1 METLPYE
8 IREATEV
15 LDKGLRARAREAE
28 QQSRTQRCG
37 TRLPSAEE
45 ARSEGPDD
53 ADRIQE
59 IAEKQAMEMIQW
71 YYDKLKEKEP
81 DSYQDSSDYEVSS
94 SSDDE
99 DSCESDEDRC
109 RRDWNRLYAGVF
121 GSFDDITSIPA
132 MRYTD
137 KPAPPNSAWEDDT
150 LHIFSIE
157 VMGREQQKLERP
169 LDVFGMVAA
178 RDSLDHNRNII
189 FSRERDNPQT
199 ISEESPYLE
208 LTGPT
213 RAVVVSDRADFE
225 VKLKVKG
232 ASESEDEYLS
242 CVSIPYKIYS
252 RPTRSRLGNKL
263 ETSKLTT
270 LKFTFGFI
278 VNSVEATISVRVISG
293 SWPQSSRSL
302 FTASTASIDH
312 MEVALLDFGGD
323 GLPVA
328 ADGKVQLSRRVASV
342 ELAGELR
349 VSAEAQCEDETST
362 DVKAFTPRKAS
373 RSHGI
378 LNVGSCKMKVTVAWS
393 LFDCGPFG

>member
-1 METLPYE
+1 M
-8 IREATEV
+8 
-15 LDKGLRARAREAE
+15 RAA
-28 QQSRTQRCG
+28 
-37 TRLPSAEE
+37 P
-45 ARSEGPDD
+45 
-53 ADRIQE
+53 
-59 IAEKQAMEMIQW
+59 
-71 YYDKLKEKEP
+71 
-81 DSYQDSSDYEVSS
+81 
-94 SSDDE
+94 
-99 DSCESDEDRC
+99 
-109 RRDWNRLYAGVF
+109 
-121 GSFDDITSIPA
+121 IPA

-137 KPAPPNSAWEDDT
+137 KPAPANSAWEDDT
-150 LHIFSIE
+150 LQIFSIE
-157 VMGREQQKLERP
+157 VTGTEQQKLRWP

-189 FSRERDNPQT
+189 FSRERDNCQT
-199 ISEESPYLE
+199 INEESPYLE

-213 RAVVVSDRADFE
+213 RTTVVSDRADFE

-242 CVSIPYKIYS
+242 CVSIPYNCYS
-252 RPTRSRLGNKL
+252 RPTRSRLVNKL

-270 LKFTFGFI
+270 LKLTLGFI

-293 SWPQSSRSL
+293 SWPDSSRSL
-302 FTASTASIDH
+302 FTVSTASIDH
-312 MEVALLDFGGD
+312 MKVSLLDFGGD

-349 VSAEAQCEDETST
+349 VSAEARCEDETLA
-362 DVKAFTPRKAS
+362 DVKVFTPRKAS

-393 LFDCGPFG
+393 LFDCGPFVHGTPI

>member
-1 METLPYE
+1 METLPCDFREGMETLPCE
-8 IREATEV
+8 IREAIEV
-15 LDKGLRARAREAE
+15 LDKDKAE
-28 QQSRTQRCG
+28 
-37 TRLPSAEE
+37 
-45 ARSEGPDD
+45 
-53 ADRIQE
+53 RIQE
-59 IAEKQAMEMIQW
+59 IAEKQAIEMIQW

-81 DSYQDSSDYEVSS
+81 DSYQDSSDYEDSS

-99 DSCESDEDRC
+99 DSCEFDEDRC

-121 GSFDDITSIPA
+121 GSFDDFKSIPA

-150 LHIFSIE
+150 LQIFSIE
-157 VMGREQQKLERP
+157 VMGREQQKLEWP

-189 FSRERDNPQT
+189 FSRERDNCQT

-242 CVSIPYKIYS
+242 CVSIPYNCYS
-252 RPTRSRLGNKL
+252 RPTHSRLVEKL
-263 ETSKLTT
+263 ETSRLTT
-270 LKFTFGFI
+270 LKLTLGFI
-278 VNSVEATISVRVISG
+278 VDSVEATISVRVISG
-293 SWPQSSRSL
+293 SWPECSRSL

-312 MEVALLDFGGD
+312 MKVTLLDFEGD

-328 ADGKVQLSRRVASV
+328 ADGNVQLSRRVASV

-349 VSAEAQCEDETST
+349 VSAEAQCEDETLA
-362 DVKAFTPRKAS
+362 DVKSFYTKE
-373 RSHGI
+373 GQ
-378 LNVGSCKMKVTVAWS
+378 
-393 LFDCGPFG
+393 